1 MAHNILS
8 ASEDTRPRGRWLM
21 ATSLVFFIVEAL
33 VLWHKS
39 GDWYGLLVSLFLRT
53 GSRSR

>member
-1 MAHNILS
+1 VAHNILS

-21 ATSLVFFIVEAL
+21 VATLVFFIVEDL

-53 GSRSR
+53 GSGSR

>member
-21 ATSLVFFIVEAL
+21 AALLVFFIVEAV